1 MTNNKKIA
9 DLLFPNVKH
18 DVDYYLNKFKKRNL
32 PSGAEVTRIAP
43 SPTGF
48 LHVGT
53 VYGALIDYLT
63 AKKTNGVFYM
73 RLEDT
78 DQKRE
83 IKEAGQIAYDMLCFY
98 GLTPDE
104 GYRGDNNSQIGK
116 YGSYVQSERKEIY
129 HAFAKALVEKGRAF
143 PCFCE
148 KSETK
153 QDILDRRNEQLEAT
167 EDIEAKDP
175 CRCLTF
181 EQIKANI
188 DAGKP
193 FALRL
198 LSTGDSEKTFEFKD
212 EIKGQRTIRENTKD
226 IVLLKSDGIPVY
238 SLAHLVDD
246 TLMGTTVIVRGEEW
260 YASLASHLELF
271 DAMGL
276 PRMKYA
282 HTPVICKLDESG
294 NKRKLSKRKDPE
306 ADSRYFA
313 EIGCPKKAL
322 IEYLLNLLNSDF
334 EQWRVNNPQE
344 DYHNFDFQISKI
356 SSNNPMFDM
365 VKLTDVSKN
374 LISRMKAED
383 VYNQTVA
390 WANEYDKDFASIL
403 EKYKD
408 LSINALNIDRE
419 IERPRKDIG
428 AYSEVKSLYSYFYNE
443 LLNREELL
451 NFDSKFTNET
461 IKEFLTEYL
470 KAMNLD
476 VTKEEWF
483 ALIKE
488 VAGRCGFALDNKA
501 YKANPQDFKGNVADA
516 CAIIRVAVT
525 GRNQTPDLYSIMKV
539 LGEEEV
545 KGRINFVIN
554 NK

>member
-1 MTNNKKIA
+1 MNNKMLA

-18 DVDYYLNKFKKRNL
+18 DAEYYLNNMKKRSL
-32 PSGAEVTRIAP
+32 PIGAEVTRIAP

-53 VYGALIDYLT
+53 VYGALIDYLA

-83 IKEAGQIAYDMLCFY
+83 IKEAGQIAYDMLCYY

-104 GYRGDNNSQIGK
+104 GYRGDNLLQTGD

-129 HAFAKALVEKGRAF
+129 HAFAKTLVEKGRAF

-175 CRCLTF
+175 CRSLSY
-181 EQIKANI
+181 EEIKAKI

-198 LSTGDSEKTFEFKD
+198 LSMGDSEKTFEFED
-212 EIKGQRTIRENTKD
+212 RIKGKRTIRENTKD

-246 TLMGTTVIVRGEEW
+246 TLMQTTTIVRGEEW

-306 ADSRYFA
+306 IFCR
-313 EIGCPKKAL
+313 K
-322 IEYLLNLLNSDF
+322 
-334 EQWRVNNPQE
+334 R
-344 DYHNFDFQISKI
+344 
-356 SSNNPMFDM
+356 
-365 VKLTDVSKN
+365 
-374 LISRMKAED
+374 
-383 VYNQTVA
+383 
-390 WANEYDKDFASIL
+390 
-403 EKYKD
+403 
-408 LSINALNIDRE
+408 LS
-419 IERPRKDIG
+419 
-428 AYSEVKSLYSYFYNE
+428 
-443 LLNREELL
+443 
-451 NFDSKFTNET
+451 
-461 IKEFLTEYL
+461 
-470 KAMNLD
+470 
-476 VTKEEWF
+476 
-483 ALIKE
+483 
-488 VAGRCGFALDNKA
+488 
-501 YKANPQDFKGNVADA
+501 
-516 CAIIRVAVT
+516 
-525 GRNQTPDLYSIMKV
+525 
-539 LGEEEV
+539 
-545 KGRINFVIN
+545 
-554 NK
+554 